1 MSSKGAIG
9 LEAYAAR
16 GVLARLVDRLRGDG
30 RLSRDEYESV
40 LRATPRADIGEELVR
55 RGVLGASELVEIL
68 SELTGVSPAD
78 PAKTEVS
85 DEVRQLVPVKIARG
99 RSVFPL
105 SADAT
110 RLELAMVN
118 PLDFHTIQDVEFST
132 GRCVKPLVA
141 TRESIETAINE
152 GYGSDDAAMRGIIE
166 RIAEEALEPTEVEI
180 IGEGESDSIDL
191 DGTSVQGAGAPVIR
205 LVNLLIG
212 EALRRDASDIHIEP
226 FEERVRVRFR
236 IDGVLYTVV
245 ESAKS
250 IQLPVAAR
258 IKIMSRLDIA
268 ETRRPQDGRIK
279 LRVSVEGNSR
289 ELDLRVS
296 TAPMLWGE
304 KIVMRLLASDKLM
317 LDLSKLG
324 FEPTSRSQ
332 FQKAIAKPH
341 GIVLVT
347 GPTGSGKTNTLYS
360 ALSTLNKSGVNILTA
375 EDPVEFNLPGI
386 NQLPV
391 KESIGVTF
399 ASALRTFLRQDPD
412 IILVGEIRDSETAD
426 IAVRAALTGHLVLST
441 LHTNDAPSSVARLVD
456 MGIEPF
462 LLSSSLQLIAAQ
474 RLVRRLCVKC
484 RTPHRL
490 DAKHLEEFGLETDQE
505 IGREVYR
512 ASGCPDCQGTGY
524 RGRIGLFEVM
534 PITQE
539 IRDVIVA
546 GTTTAEIES
555 LALDSGMLT
564 LRQSGLRKIRD
575 GITSIEEVLSA
586 TEDADGSHD

>member
-1 MSSKGAIG
+1 
-9 LEAYAAR
+9 
-16 GVLARLVDRLRGDG
+16 
-30 RLSRDEYESV
+30 
-40 LRATPRADIGEELVR
+40 
-55 RGVLGASELVEIL
+55 
-68 SELTGVSPAD
+68 
-78 PAKTEVS
+78 
-85 DEVRQLVPVKIARG
+85 
-99 RSVFPL
+99 
-105 SADAT
+105 
-110 RLELAMVN
+110 MVN

-132 GRCVKPLVA
+132 GRRVKPFIA

-152 GYGSDDAAMRGIIE
+152 GYSSDDAAMQGIIE
-166 RIAEEALEPTEVEI
+166 RIAEEALEPAEVEI
-180 IGEGESDSIDL
+180 IGEGESGSIDL
-191 DGTSVQGAGAPVIR
+191 DGAEVQSAGAPVIR
-205 LVNLLIG
+205 LVNLLIA
-212 EALRRDASDIHIEP
+212 EALRRDSSDIHIEP
-226 FEERVRVRFR
+226 FEETVRVRFR

-324 FEPTSRSQ
+324 FEPSSRAQ
-332 FQKAIAKPH
+332 FQKAVAKPH

-399 ASALRTFLRQDPD
+399 ASALRSFLRQDPD

-456 MGIEPF
+456 MGVQPF
-462 LLSSSLQLIAAQ
+462 LLASSLQLVAAQ
-474 RLVRRLCVKC
+474 RLVRRLCIKC
-484 RTPHRL
+484 RTQHRI
-490 DAKHLEEFGLETDQE
+490 DAKQLAEFGLKADVE
-505 IGREVYR
+505 IGRVVYR

-534 PITQE
+534 PTTQE
-539 IRDVIVA
+539 IRDAIIA
-546 GTTTAEIES
+546 GATTAQIES
-555 LALDSGMLT
+555 LALEGGMLT
-564 LRQSGLRKIRD
+564 LRQSGLRKVRD
-575 GITSIEEVLSA
+575 GITSIDEVLSA
-586 TEDADGSHD
+586 TDHADKTSAPPGDPAGAAETGTKTSP